1 MTWRSRAGQH
11 QDTGS
16 IQPHGPRAWVPLV
29 LLRLREVRYAGF
41 APLDPGEDSESTRSW
56 LRPEGKR
63 PGPCESGAWRCYTRA
78 MRHHSAS
85 SLPLPADQSVPRTR
99 SGDWATIRQLLP
111 YLWEYKGR
119 VLAAIAC
126 LVAAK
131 LANVGVPLVMK
142 EVVDSLDRE
151 AALLAVPFV
160 LLATYGILRVSTTA
174 FTELREF
181 LFAKV
186 TQRAVRNIA
195 LKVFRHLH
203 ALSMRFHLARQ
214 TGGLTRDVER
224 GQRGIST
231 LIQYALFSILPTAVE
246 IALVCGILIARYD
259 WTFIAITLGALVS
272 YVLFTILITEWRT
285 HFRRQMNEL
294 DSKANTRAIDS
305 LLNYE
310 TVKYFGNEEWEAR
323 RYDESMQRWEQ
334 AAVRSQTSL
343 SALNVGQSV
352 IIAVAVTLIMWRAT
366 AGVVDG
372 RMTIGDLVLV
382 NAFMIQLYIPLN
394 FLGVIYREIKQAL
407 ADMERLFRLIDE
419 NAEIRDA
426 PGAQPLALHGAQVR
440 FENVDFHYEANRA
453 ILQSVSFTI
462 PAGRTVAVVG
472 PSGSGKS
479 TLARLLYRF
488 YDVTGGRIT
497 IDGQDIRD
505 IRQSGLRASIGIVPQ
520 DTVLFNDSIEYN
532 IAYGRPGA
540 SHDEIIAAAKLAQIH
555 DFVIRLPEGYATP
568 VGERGLKLSGGEKQR
583 VAIARAV
590 LKRPAILIFD
600 EATSA
605 LDSKAEKAIQAELKQ
620 IAREHTT
627 LTIAHRLSTIVD
639 ADEILVL
646 EHGRIIERGSHASLL
661 ATGGVYARMWRL
673 QQDEA
678 RQAASADA
686 ASATPVLA
694 KDELPIGP
702 DTEALANGR
711 APGGASGV

>member
-1 MTWRSRAGQH
+1 
-11 QDTGS
+11 
-16 IQPHGPRAWVPLV
+16 
-29 LLRLREVRYAGF
+29 
-41 APLDPGEDSESTRSW
+41 
-56 LRPEGKR
+56 
-63 PGPCESGAWRCYTRA
+63 
-78 MRHHSAS
+78 MRHHGST
-85 SLPLPADQSVPRTR
+85 LPLPAEQGVSRTR
-99 SGDWATIRQLLP
+99 SSDWSTIRQLAP

-119 VLAAIAC
+119 VLAALAC

-142 EVVDSLDRE
+142 EVVDNLDRD
-151 AALLAVPFV
+151 AALLAVPFL
-160 LLATYGILRVSTTA
+160 LLAAYGLLRVSTTA

-195 LKVFRHLH
+195 LEVFRHLH
-203 ALSMRFHLARQ
+203 ALSLRFHLARQ

-246 IALVCGILIARYD
+246 ITLVCAILIARYD
-259 WTFIAITLGALVS
+259 WTFIAITVGALAG
-272 YVLFTILITEWRT
+272 YVLFTVLITEWRT

-323 RYDESMQRWEQ
+323 RYDESMQRWEH

-343 SALNVGQSV
+343 SALNVGQSA
-352 IIAVAVTLIMWRAT
+352 IIAIAVTLIMWRAT
-366 AGVVDG
+366 VGVVEG

-419 NAEIRDA
+419 NAEIRDP
-426 PGAQPLALHGAQVR
+426 PGAPLLALTGAQVR
-440 FENVDFHYEANRA
+440 FRDVAFRYEANRS
-453 ILQSVSFTI
+453 ILEHVTFTI
-462 PAGRTVAVVG
+462 PAGATVAVVG

-488 YDVTGGRIT
+488 YDVTGGAIT

-505 IRQSGLRASIGIVPQ
+505 VSQSSLRAAIGIVPQ
-520 DTVLFNDSIEYN
+520 DTVLFNDTIGYN
-532 IAYGRPGA
+532 IAYGRPAA
-540 SHDEIIAAAKLAQIH
+540 SHDEIVAAAKLAQIH
-555 DFVIRLPEGYATP
+555 VFVDGLPEGYATP

-605 LDSKAEKAIQAELKQ
+605 LDSKSEKAIQAELKL

-646 EHGRIIERGSHASLL
+646 EQGRIVERGTHVELL
-661 ATGGVYARMWRL
+661 AASGVYARMWRL

-678 RQAASADA
+678 RKAETDGDA
-686 ASATPVLA
+686 MPVPGA
-694 KDELPIGP
+694 PEKSPIP
-702 DTEALANGR
+702 SVAQMLMNGR
-711 APGGASGV
+711 APEDASG